1 MIAAGAMNE
10 RVTIQTATVT
20 LGADFNDEILT
31 WPADGVGTTVW
42 ARVRARGGREPL
54 IADRPVMLVGYEVTI
69 RSGQT
74 VTNKQRLQWRGK
86 TLGIESVTPNPAIGE
101 TVITCLEVTV

>member
-1 MIAAGAMNE
+1 MNAGALNE
-10 RVTIQTATVT
+10 SVTIQTATVT

-42 ARVRARGGREPL
+42 ARVKARGGREPML
-54 IADRPVMLVGYEVTI
+54 ADRPVMVVGYEVTI
-69 RSGQT
+69 RAGQT

-86 TLGIESVTPNPAIGE
+86 NLGIEAVTPNAAMGE
-101 TVITCLEVTV
+101 TVISCLEVGA